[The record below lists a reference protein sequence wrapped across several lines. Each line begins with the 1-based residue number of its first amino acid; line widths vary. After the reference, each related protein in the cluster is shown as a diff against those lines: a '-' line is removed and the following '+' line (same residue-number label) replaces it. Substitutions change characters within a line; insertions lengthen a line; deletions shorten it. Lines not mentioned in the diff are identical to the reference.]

1 MLFNNHLKLSFERR
15 LAGDNPSSG
24 RRIRDLGPDPEHGVD
39 MLADIDIR
47 APAQLLRV
55 ASFKLQKSVES
66 LISSGDEVSAQR
78 DRFQGLSWKTFFLS
92 IKHFIANSSLQH

>member
-1 MLFNNHLKLSFERR
+1 
-15 LAGDNPSSG
+15 
-24 RRIRDLGPDPEHGVD
+24 

-66 LISSGDEVSAQR
+66 LISSGDEVSALR

-92 IKHFIANSSLQH
+92 IKHFIANSSLQHWLLYLDLILNVIVIKEIDDSQI